1 MRPSIIQLISG
12 MNTSRTRL
20 LSVLFV
26 LSTLFH
32 LALPANAATVKVQFT
47 SLSVLIAPAVTE
59 NPLTDTETTLS
70 LSSTGDDRNL
80 NWELAPATSDHGF
93 SHESFFVMM
102 DEIFFVDPIVF
113 DFVLDI
119 PPYDDINLNGIDD
132 FYDVDAAVN
141 GIETIGLHLND
152 QGGAE
157 EFTALWYRDAGTTI
171 GLVVI
176 DLPYFGMNF
185 QHIFELV
192 HFNGE
197 YTYTK
202 TGSQLQGN
210 LALTNVVNPEDR
222 ISGPLSVAIVDN
234 NKVDLNAVSWS
245 STLRNNL
252 VIATD
257 IYDGRYKTNFISYVI
272 LDDGYAPTPE
282 PDYTDWTMVLIS
294 EDANA
299 NGVMDLVEGGGTEPQ
314 RPSLAIRQTATGFE
328 ISITGTAGK
337 RYWLEYTTTVTSAAW
352 PNHHEVTLTGPTQV
366 FSLPADTTGDVFFR
380 LREI

>member
-1 MRPSIIQLISG
+1 

-20 LSVLFV
+20 LSILFA
-26 LSTLFH
+26 LSTLFQ
-32 LALPANAATVKVQFT
+32 LAFPANAATTKVQFT

-59 NPLTDTETTLS
+59 DPLTDTEITLS

-102 DEIFFVDPIVF
+102 DEIFFIDPIVF

-119 PPYDDINLNGIDD
+119 PPYEDVNLNGIDD
-132 FYDVDAAVN
+132 FYDVDVAVN

-157 EFTALWYRDAGTTI
+157 EFTALWYRDAGTSV

-176 DLPYFGMNF
+176 DLPYFGLTF
-185 QHIFELV
+185 QHQHELV
-192 HFNGE
+192 QFNGE

-222 ISGPLSVAIVDN
+222 ISGPLSVRIVDN
-234 NKVDLNAVSWS
+234 NTLDLDAASWS

-252 VIATD
+252 VVVTD
-257 IYDGRYKTNFISYVI
+257 SYDGRYNTNFISYLV
-272 LDDGYAPTPE
+272 LQDGYAPTPE
-282 PDYTDWTMVLIS
+282 RDYFDWTMVLIS

-314 RPSLAIRQTATGFE
+314 RPSLDIRKTATGFE
-328 ISITGTAGK
+328 ITITGTTGK
-337 RYWLEYTTTVTSAAW
+337 RYWLEYTTTVTSTTW
-352 PNHHEVTLTGPTQV
+352 PDHHEVTLTGPTQV

-380 LREI
+380 LREAP